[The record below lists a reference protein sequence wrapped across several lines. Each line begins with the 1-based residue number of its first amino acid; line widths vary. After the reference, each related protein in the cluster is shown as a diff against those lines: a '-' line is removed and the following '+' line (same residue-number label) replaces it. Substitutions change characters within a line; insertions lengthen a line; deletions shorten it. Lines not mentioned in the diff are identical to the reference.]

1 MDISARHIDKLI
13 EKAYRHGKQYVA
25 IDLTGDDN
33 VDRALAHT
41 LDELGYKVAMNDD
54 NILIRWGY

>member
-13 EKAYRHGKQYVA
+13 EKAYRNGKQYVA